1 MRPAS
6 DIIAEVSRPLLGM
19 PVYLTG
25 SLVAEEAYGLS
36 EAHTDADLFC
46 PSPQV
51 LIAAAQ
57 KLLGE
62 SYVLDDRMQRV
73 WTRWLRFGFNQWHT
87 NSLKM
92 ESPLGTE
99 VNLVYKLVDKHPT
112 TSLSQVLES
121 FDFGLLAMG
130 YETETGTFRDLRPY
144 LFPGEDVNGPL
155 PLMPN
160 KRENWSNGFISQY
173 NGIREAG
180 RYAKYVS
187 YGYDLSRV
195 KPDLLSG
202 YWIAAEY
209 MSNRDKPDKITL
221 GKIYESIAGH
231 IEHDNIDELV
241 IASKEIIHLDALDE
255 ILEKLE

>member
-1 MRPAS
+1 MRPTS

-25 SLVAEEAYGLS
+25 SLVAEEAYGLI

-46 PSPQV
+46 PSPEV

-57 KLLGE
+57 RLLGE
-62 SYVLDDRMQRV
+62 GYELDDRMARV
-73 WTRWLRFGFNQWHT
+73 WHRWLRYGFNHWHT
-87 NSLKM
+87 NSLKL

-99 VNLVYKLVDKHPT
+99 VNLVFKLVDKHPT
-112 TSLSQVLES
+112 TSLAQVLES

-144 LFPGEDVNGPL
+144 LFPGQDVSGPL

-160 KRENWSNGFISQY
+160 KREAWRGGFISQY
-173 NGIREAG
+173 NGTRECG

-187 YGYDLSRV
+187 YGYDLSLV
-195 KPDLLSG
+195 KDDLLTG
-202 YWIAAEY
+202 YWAAAEY
-209 MSNRDKPDKITL
+209 LGERDKAEKQTL
-221 GKIYESIAGH
+221 GKVYESIALH
-231 IEHDNIDELV
+231 IEHDNIDELLV
-241 IASKEIIHLDALDE
+241 AAKEIPFLDSLDAIYE
-255 ILEKLE
+255 ALE